1 MGVKLAEWFQCSEFC
16 QNEGRSRSW
25 SAGCKSRPPDGR
37 QRGLSSVAS
46 TNPASLPRPP
56 TREFHSMFNTSNIY
70 VFTIPA
76 TAGRSVRGRGGLTL
90 LPSVAN
96 PGFSLQLPVA
106 KLIKSSPLKSNFSQT
121 NVSFSTTPPQ
131 CHRLALVLVI
141 KCHLKH
147 CFGGRKLVRS
157 KAGQP

>member
-1 MGVKLAEWFQCSEFC
+1 MCWLQI
-16 QNEGRSRSW
+16 
-25 SAGCKSRPPDGR
+25 
-37 QRGLSSVAS
+37 
-46 TNPASLPRPP
+46 PASRRSPARTVLCSLHQPRQPPRPP

-76 TAGRSVRGRGGLTL
+76 TAGRSARGRGGLTL

-131 CHRLALVLVI
+131 CHRHALALVI

-147 CFGGRKLVRS
+147 SFGGRKLVRS

>member
-1 MGVKLAEWFQCSEFC
+1 MKGGGGAGLLAA
-16 QNEGRSRSW
+16 NP
-25 SAGCKSRPPDGR
+25 RPPDSR
-37 QRGLSSVAS
+37 QRGPSSVAS

-70 VFTIPA
+70 IFTIPA
-76 TAGRSVRGRGGLTL
+76 TACRCPLGRGLTL

-121 NVSFSTTPPQ
+121 NVSFSTTPAPCPPPPQ
-131 CHRLALVLVI
+131 CHRHALVI
-141 KCHLKH
+141 KCHLKQS
-147 CFGGRKLVRS
+147 FGGRELVRS

>member
-1 MGVKLAEWFQCSEFC
+1 MSDHNKCPSSEKEHEKCIF
-16 QNEGRSRSW
+16 R
-25 SAGCKSRPPDGR
+25 
-37 QRGLSSVAS
+37 LSF
-46 TNPASLPRPP
+46 
-56 TREFHSMFNTSNIY
+56 FHRIQPINTSNIY

-76 TAGRSVRGRGGLTL
+76 TTGRSARGRGGLTL

-131 CHRLALVLVI
+131 CHRHALVLVI

-147 CFGGRKLVRS
+147 SFGGRKLVRS